1 MLQLGTNHIY
11 LCIINLKTEVI
22 MWLAVII
29 SVCLAVEVLSYLS
42 GGNISIEKDNHE
54 SVGADA

>member
-1 MLQLGTNHIY
+1 
-11 LCIINLKTEVI
+11 

-42 GGNISIEKDNHE
+42 GGELNLNKNNE
-54 SVGADA
+54 GAEA

>member
-1 MLQLGTNHIY
+1 
-11 LCIINLKTEVI
+11 

-42 GGNISIEKDNHE
+42 GGNIPLEKDNHE